1 MPGRLIESRSLEFE
15 QTEQVS
21 VAGSVKILVQWR
33 AGHRRVCTRDHP
45 PPCRLGST
53 SFAEMNPHDPD
64 PEGQLVDPMSRKFSA
79 PHLEALDHFEHVKAG
94 HRCFFNL
101 ASSSFRSPSLS
112 CLGSTFSKYGISQFQ
127 TNQFH
132 ISCSSPLFVTSP

>member
-1 MPGRLIESRSLEFE
+1 MVSL
-15 QTEQVS
+15 
-21 VAGSVKILVQWR
+21 AGSVKTLLQWR
-33 AGHRRVCTRDHP
+33 AGHRRVCTRNHP
-45 PPCRLGST
+45 PSSLPACRFGST

-94 HRCFFNL
+94 HRCFFHL